1 MSSTT
6 TAAPNRQRKPPWEL
20 DIPVAVPY
28 MAAYAE
34 PLSASERDGLP
45 ALWAAQDYAHAKEL
59 AEAEDVILIVDS
71 TMPPKT
77 AHENPC
83 SPWTSTM
90 PLPYETRTDSP
101 IPRVMSTP
109 ARTPQPMYPARRPST
124 PPRSVTES
132 TVTTRETSTRKPMA
146 LPGTMS
152 SRGNTPRSAKQR
164 SRSTPRLQQ
173 ATAPSAASHSRTLSR
188 RIRIAFTGA
197 FRRTP
202 VDESALEYIGAGGHW
217 TEGT

>member
-1 MSSTT
+1 MRPHDTQ
-6 TAAPNRQRKPPWEL
+6 RQRKPPWEL

-45 ALWAAQDYAHAKEL
+45 ALWAAQDYALAKEL

-77 AHENPC
+77 NGVANPTGHVNA
-83 SPWTSTM
+83 SQDPPTGV
-90 PLPYETRTDSP
+90 
-101 IPRVMSTP
+101 PRQK
-109 ARTPQPMYPARRPST
+109 AFD
-124 PPRSVTES
+124 PPRSATES
-132 TVTTRETSTRKPMA
+132 TVTTQETSTRKSLA

-152 SRGNTPRSAKQR
+152 SRGNTPRSVKNR
-164 SRSTPRLQQ
+164 SRSAPRIQQ
-173 ATAPSAASHSRTLSR
+173 ATVPSAAPHSRTLSR

>member
-1 MSSTT
+1 
-6 TAAPNRQRKPPWEL
+6 
-20 DIPVAVPY
+20 

-45 ALWAAQDYAHAKEL
+45 ALWAAQDYALAKEL
-59 AEAEDVILIVDS
+59 ADPEDVILVVDS
-71 TMPPKT
+71 TMPSKT
-77 AHENPC
+77 GHEHQC

-101 IPRVMSTP
+101 IPRVKSTP
-109 ARTPQPMYPARRPST
+109 ARTREPIYPARRPST
-124 PPRSVTES
+124 PPRSITD
-132 TVTTRETSTRKPMA
+132 TDLTTREPSTRKPVA

-152 SRGNTPRSAKQR
+152 SRGNTPGSAKYR
-164 SRSTPRLQQ
+164 SRSTPRIQP
-173 ATAPSAASHSRTLSR
+173 ATAPSAAPHSRTLSR
-188 RIRIAFTGA
+188 RIKIAFTGA

-202 VDESALEYIGAGGHW
+202 VDESALEYIGAGDHW